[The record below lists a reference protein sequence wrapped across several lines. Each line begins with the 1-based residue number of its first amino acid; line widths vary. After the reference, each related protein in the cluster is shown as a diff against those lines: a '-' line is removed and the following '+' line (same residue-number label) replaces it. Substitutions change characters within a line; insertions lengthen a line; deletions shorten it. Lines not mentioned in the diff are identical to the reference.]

1 MAAGV
6 VCCKQ
11 EVKMAGMENDLF
23 KLKGIGPKW
32 TAALEK
38 MGVDSIK
45 ELSHRNA
52 DSLSQMVTARKGTA
66 GGLSAK
72 RAQAW
77 ISQAK
82 RLQK

>member
-1 MAAGV
+1 
-6 VCCKQ
+6 
-11 EVKMAGMENDLF
+11 MAGMDNDLY

-38 MGVDSIK
+38 IGVDSVR

-52 DSLSQMVTARKGTA
+52 ESLSQMVTERKGSA
-66 GGLSAK
+66 GGLSPK
-72 RAQAW
+72 RAQNW

-82 RLQK
+82 KRQG

>member
-1 MAAGV
+1 
-6 VCCKQ
+6 
-11 EVKMAGMENDLF
+11 MAGMENDLH

-38 MGVDSIK
+38 IGVDSIK

-52 DSLSQMVTARKGTA
+52 ESLAQMVTERKGAA
-66 GGLSAK
+66 GSLSPK
-72 RAQAW
+72 RAQTW

-82 RLQK
+82 RLGGS

>member
-1 MAAGV
+1 
-6 VCCKQ
+6 
-11 EVKMAGMENDLF
+11 MAGMENDLY

-38 MGVDSIK
+38 IGVDSVK

-52 DSLSQMVTARKGTA
+52 ESLSQMVKDRKGKA

-72 RAQAW
+72 RAQKW
-77 ISQAK
+77 ISEAK
-82 RLQK
+82 KMQG

>member
-1 MAAGV
+1 
-6 VCCKQ
+6 
-11 EVKMAGMENDLF
+11 MAGMENDLY

-38 MGVDSIK
+38 IGVDSIK

-52 DSLSQMVTARKGTA
+52 DSLAQMVRDRKGSA

-72 RAQAW
+72 RAQNW

-82 RLQK
+82 KLQG